1 MKKGRILLTLVLSLV
16 LAFVAFQMVNSWMRQ
31 RLEAKAEVSD
41 VSPVVVA
48 AVEIPFGAK
57 VEATHVKVIDWP
69 SAAVPQGA
77 FREASAVLGRIATQT
92 IVPGELLLESRV
104 VEHAGGS
111 TLASFISEGMRAVA
125 VRVDDVRG
133 VAGFLLPGNYVDVMA
148 IRTMAGRSDPQTR
161 TILENIKVLAVDQT
175 SSPDKNS
182 PVVVRAV
189 TLEVTP
195 EQAEDIAK
203 AMEAGKVQL
212 TLRNP
217 KDASRVARAEPP
229 PEPAKATALPP
240 AQPVVVESKPTR
252 VLMIRGT
259 NISESETCCRTA
271 AVIR

>member
-1 MKKGRILLTLVLSLV
+1 MKKGRIFLTLALSLV
-16 LAFVAFQMVNSWMRQ
+16 LAFAAFQMANSWMRQ
-31 RLEAKAEVSD
+31 RLEANTEVAD

-48 AVEIPFGAK
+48 AVDIPFGARL
-57 VEATHVKVIDWP
+57 EPTHVRVIDWP
-69 SAAVPQGA
+69 SSAVPDGA
-77 FREASAVLGRIATQT
+77 FHEAEDVLGRIATQT
-92 IVPGELLLESRV
+92 IVSGELLLAGRV

-148 IRTMAGRSDPQTR
+148 IRRGKDGPRSR

-175 SSPDKNS
+175 ASPDKNG

-195 EQAEDIAK
+195 EQAESIAK

-217 KDASRVARAEPP
+217 KDASRVARVEPP
-229 PEPAKATALPP
+229 AAESAEADEPP
-240 AQPVVVESKPTR
+240 PVVVESSFKR
-252 VLMIRGT
+252 VFMIRGT
-259 NISESETCCRTA
+259 RVSESETCCTTA
-271 AVIR
+271 ALVP